1 MKKLIIIRHAK
12 SSWDYNVEDLK
23 RPLSNR
29 GCSDSQLMSGIF
41 NNLDIKVEAIFSSH
55 SKRTLQTAQIFYDNL
70 IDSANLKII
79 LSPNLYDFS
88 GNNVDGFIKRMN
100 NKLNNVM
107 IFTHNNSCNKLI
119 FDYGRILNLHVP
131 TCGILIFDF
140 DVYLWSEIIS
150 GKCNY
155 YFPKTF
161 KRILLK
167 INL

>member
-1 MKKLIIIRHAK
+1 MSSKVLIIG
-12 SSWDYNVEDLK
+12 NGFV
-23 RPLSNR
+23 
-29 GCSDSQLMSGIF
+29 G
-41 NNLDIKVEAIFSSH
+41 
-55 SKRTLQTAQIFYDNL
+55 SKLTEHL
-70 IDSANLKII
+70 
-79 LSPNLYDFS
+79 
-88 GNNVDGFIKRMN
+88 RMN
-100 NKLNNVM
+100 NKFNNVM

-161 KRILLK
+161 K
-167 INL
+167 